1 MINRQE
7 FDKIKEKI
15 ERKKDEPCYGNIFI
29 DERNTTF
36 EQDNER
42 LLEIIQYAEEFG
54 AIDGRRERQ
63 EANTIALRKVL
74 TDCGFKVQ
82 GMGFGD
88 MLYELRK
95 ALEDGESEA
104 PVQSKVLD
112 ADGIEIK
119 PGETLYYIDETI
131 LCGKMRVIKSVNTKK
146 APNNSC
152 HDGKPWVEFTNG
164 GWDFAHLLTHKKPE
178 TLQDVIE
185 DTDKSFNEYWG
196 CTDKLCNEC
205 PAKINGKTPDDY
217 YKTDGNC
224 HFAMRKDTK
233 RRLKAI
239 AKRIGGDGESK
250 AYSPVEIPE
259 RKTCPH
265 CGRSHV
271 ITTKVITIGEG
282 RYSEA
287 ETDLCLKC
295 GRNLMGVE

>member
-1 MINRQE
+1 MITKNE
-7 FDKIKEKI
+7 LETLKEKL
-15 ERKKDEPCYGNIFI
+15 K
-29 DERNTTF
+29 RNKRP
-36 EQDNER
+36 Q
-42 LLEIIQYAEEFG
+42 LLEIIQSAEEFG

-95 ALEDGESEA
+95 ALEGGESEA

-119 PGETLYYIDETI
+119 PGETLYYTDETI
-131 LCGKMRVIKSVNTKK
+131 LCGKMRVVAKTVNTKK

-152 HDGKPWVEFTNG
+152 HDGKPWVEFTTG

-185 DTDKSFNEYWG
+185 DIDKSFNEYWG
-196 CTDKLCNEC
+196 CTDKLCSEC

-217 YKTDGNC
+217 YKIEGNC
-224 HFAMRKDTK
+224 HFAMHKDMK
-233 RRLKAI
+233 RRLEAI
-239 AKRIGGDGESK
+239 AKRMGGDSNE
-250 AYSPVEIPE
+250 
-259 RKTCPH
+259 
-265 CGRSHV
+265 
-271 ITTKVITIGEG
+271 
-282 RYSEA
+282 
-287 ETDLCLKC
+287 
-295 GRNLMGVE
+295 